1 MFERF
6 TMRGAVSKLR
16 RYAKKNGYER
26 ILITEDKTTFH
37 NVKTTNKM
45 SFDM

>member
-1 MFERF
+1 MFERY
-6 TMRGAVSKLR
+6 TMRGAVSILR
-16 RYAKKNGYER
+16 KYAKENGYER